1 MRTIGVVT
9 WFDRITGTGELL
21 LDDGE
26 CVAIHTE
33 HTGASDAVESDG
45 ARALGA
51 RRRDL
56 RPDVAAAFR
65 AGTWGD
71 GGRDY

>member
-1 MRTIGVVT
+1 MRTTGVVK
-9 WFDRITGTGELL
+9 WFDRSTGTGEVQ

-26 CVAIHTE
+26 CVAIRSAH
-33 HTGASDAVESDG
+33 GAAPDSAEAAAVG
-45 ARALGA
+45 ALGG

-56 RPDVAAAFR
+56 RPDIAAAFR